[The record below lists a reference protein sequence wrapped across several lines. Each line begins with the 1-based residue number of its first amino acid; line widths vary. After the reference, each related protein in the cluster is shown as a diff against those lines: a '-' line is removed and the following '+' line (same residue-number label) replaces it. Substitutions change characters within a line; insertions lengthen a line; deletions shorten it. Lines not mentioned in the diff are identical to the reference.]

1 MLDTEALAVG
11 RRGDAFAPDAADGKL
26 MMEVNQR
33 GCTQNVYSL
42 HEQAGSR
49 NAAHMHGELVA
60 GPTIGF
66 VRVER
71 PVNWIVTARL

>member
-1 MLDTEALAVG
+1 MRRRAASAAKPNPAHFALA
-11 RRGDAFAPDAADGKL
+11 KL
-26 MMEVNQR
+26 EHASQDRLFV
-33 GCTQNVYSL
+33 CTQNVYSL